1 VENHPVQDW
10 GPSKHHRG
18 SNLCASRNGLVPGD
32 SDEFFQKLAR
42 AVPKDLKSFDKIA
55 FAME

>member
-1 VENHPVQDW
+1 
-10 GPSKHHRG
+10 
-18 SNLCASRNGLVPGD
+18 VPGD